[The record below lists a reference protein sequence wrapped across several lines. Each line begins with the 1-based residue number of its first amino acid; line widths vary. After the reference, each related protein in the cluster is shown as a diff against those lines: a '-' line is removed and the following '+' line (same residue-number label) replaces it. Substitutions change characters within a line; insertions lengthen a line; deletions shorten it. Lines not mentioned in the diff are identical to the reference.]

1 MSCPEGVQIFGLQI
15 RYSGSEIGGGGKCQI
30 KHGMGTS
37 YDDFVLPHIQV
48 MNDVNGNRA
57 MKTTVMANF
66 NVTYDQIEI
75 TGMQANTNAWVNL
88 RLI

>member
-1 MSCPEGVQIFGLQI
+1 
-15 RYSGSEIGGGGKCQI
+15 
-30 KHGMGTS
+30 MGTS
-37 YDDFVLPHIQV
+37 YDDFVLPHVQV

-57 MKTTVMANF
+57 MKITVTSNF